1 MSVTNRLSVGFENM
15 LIRAGKPIKIR
26 YFSESCGSVWDD
38 DVTLTEVTG
47 SAIWTSGI
55 VFPLSNKQGSEDV
68 NLLEQGKLTNM
79 DQKLYVNGSMDFTGI
94 GSNLKVMIGMNG
106 SPTQTMNYTMI
117 LDGGIP
123 YEVEG
128 NQIYKKIYIRLLNLG
143 SLMG

>member
-1 MSVTNRLSVGFENM
+1 
-15 LIRAGKPIKIR
+15 
-26 YFSESCGSVWDD
+26 
-38 DVTLTEVTG
+38 
-47 SAIWTSGI
+47 
-55 VFPLSNKQGSEDV
+55 
-68 NLLEQGKLTNM
+68 
-79 DQKLYVNGSMDFTGI
+79 MDFTGI